1 MVAFAQT
8 GSARAASSAAGET
21 FPGQRGN
28 QPLETADQESFAPS
42 NLCRRS
48 GCDRFVTSRNISQNG
63 PSLTECSCFGNNR
76 DPIVL
81 HNEGTEAVNESLRC
95 V

>member
-48 GCDRFVTSRNISQNG
+48 GC
-63 PSLTECSCFGNNR
+63 
-76 DPIVL
+76 
-81 HNEGTEAVNESLRC
+81 
-95 V
+95 